1 MRKSIPPKKGTDLQN
16 HGQQIFSG
24 MGLVCI
30 HDLNQAPLTRID
42 PHGTHSQGEHLE
54 FDYLIPVANT
64 CLIGEIT
71 ARSNPDDVEKK
82 YRKFRRAY
90 DLITKLQT
98 SESLWTHLGVP
109 SSALINFRDVSDF
122 RGLFIA
128 TELQKYDLELSATP
142 NIVCFYKAD
151 WRLLEEY
158 SGEMGEYARHHLL
171 YLFKFDKTQSRR
183 LLQVPAMQTRHKRV
197 VSGATGSADVF
208 IFEASP
214 YELLPVAKV
223 YRRDLLPDL
232 SSKTEEKYQRALLPS
247 KLKRIREELLTDQ
260 DFMFPNS
267 ILVVLSNDCK
277 FDSGKKALQIPD
289 IYGSVEVIDG
299 QHRLCSYASKD
310 VKAKVG
316 DQCRIMVTAIQ
327 FKGASEQDS
336 RRYSAKTFIEINTNQ
351 TRVHPTHIDAIRYP
365 ILGEEGDRAIA
376 AQVILRAN
384 ARKGALYGFFDTNQT
399 SLGIIP
405 TTTVLTHLKPLS
417 NLEEVKKLRNPK
429 RDSQKL
435 RRTGYEKLFDVASI
449 EDLSEA
455 EKLIEQGT
463 ICITRYF
470 NLVKK
475 VFHLDWPQRGQDNP
489 SSLKFAK
496 LIAGFVKLLNRFV
509 SEGVDWKNVEAEL
522 EQIKANLI
530 ALRKPMKRYNK
541 VLFDPEHR
549 HIPDAQPSAND
560 DFHFLN
566 LNRQKPTS
574 IQNVRDKGK
583 R

>member
-1 MRKSIPPKKGTDLQN
+1 
-16 HGQQIFSG
+16 
-24 MGLVCI
+24 MGLICI
-30 HDLNQAPLTRID
+30 HELNQTPLTQLD
-42 PHGTHSQGEHLE
+42 PRGTHSQGEHLE

-71 ARSNPDDVEKK
+71 ARSNPDNVEKK
-82 YRKFRRAY
+82 YRKFRRVY
-90 DLITKLQT
+90 DLITKLQPG
-98 SESLWTHLGVP
+98 ERLWTHLGVP
-109 SSALINFRDVSDF
+109 SSALANFRDVSNF
-122 RGLFIA
+122 RGFFIA
-128 TELQKYDLELSATP
+128 TELQKYDLELSAAL
-142 NIVCFYKAD
+142 NVICFYKAD
-151 WRLLEEY
+151 WQLLEQY
-158 SGEMGEYARHHLL
+158 SAEIGEYAQHHLL
-171 YLFKFDKTQSRR
+171 ALFQLDETQPRR
-183 LLQVPAMQTRHKRV
+183 PLQVPAMQARYKRV
-197 VSGATGSADVF
+197 VSGTSSSTDVF

-214 YELLPVAKV
+214 YELLSVAQV

-232 SSKTEEKYQRALLPS
+232 SSKSEERYQRVLMPG

-277 FDSGKKALQIPD
+277 YDSGKKVLQIPD
-289 IYGSVEVIDG
+289 IYGSMEVIDG
-299 QHRLCSYASKD
+299 QHRLFSYASKD
-310 VKAKVG
+310 VNAKVG

-351 TRVHPTHIDAIRYP
+351 TRVRPTHIDAIRYP
-365 ILGEEGDRAIA
+365 ILGEKGDRAIA
-376 AQVILRAN
+376 AQIILRAN

-417 NLEEVKKLRNPK
+417 NLEEIKKLRTPK
-429 RDSQKL
+429 RDSQRL
-435 RRTGYEKLFDVASI
+435 RLAGYEKLFGIAPI
-449 EDLSEA
+449 EELGEA

-463 ICITRYF
+463 ICIARYF

-475 VFHLDWPQRGQDNP
+475 VFHLDWPQRAQSNS

-496 LIAGFVKLLNRFV
+496 VIAGFVKLLNQFV
-509 SEGVDWKNVEAEL
+509 SEGADWKNVETEL

-541 VLFDPEHR
+541 VLFDPEHK

-574 IQNVRDKGK
+574 IQRVRDSLK